1 MSYRKGVV
9 IKEIKED
16 NVVDEDGKKGKLLL
30 EWHDSNELEKEGNP
44 IESSTNKY
52 ERKMDRRTS
61 DAFTNL
67 LEEIEFELEHGSEI
81 VKEKLSQE
89 KFSQKE
95 ISMELEDEL
104 FQQDNAV
111 DWQKDP
117 YHYMDEDQEIAHMLI
132 KLHQAN
138 DDVVF
143 QNNDLEE
150 PVVEPVV
157 V

>member
-1 MSYRKGVV
+1 
-9 IKEIKED
+9 
-16 NVVDEDGKKGKLLL
+16 
-30 EWHDSNELEKEGNP
+30 
-44 IESSTNKY
+44 
-52 ERKMDRRTS
+52 MDRRTS

-81 VKEKLSQE
+81 VKEMLSQE
-89 KFSQKE
+89 NFSQKE

-104 FQQDNAV
+104 FQQDNVV

-117 YHYMDEDQEIAHMLI
+117 YHYMDEDQEIAHMLV

-143 QNNDLEE
+143 QNNDLKEH
-150 PVVEPVV
+150 VVELVV